1 MNKITKPAANSSKPA
16 AKVAKS
22 AKVVTPKAAPAPVR
36 KAKPAATPV
45 RQTAPAAKTAKSTVV
60 KSAPVPAVPAELVP
74 ARPKSTKAPKVVKAP
89 VAEAKFE
96 SPEETRP
103 AATTIVAAVD
113 VGFGNA
119 LTLRGEG
126 AGLSWDTGL
135 ALACTAADRWTIKLP
150 AAATP
155 LVFKFLIND
164 SVWSGGENFTLAA
177 GADAVFS
184 PVF

>member
-1 MNKITKPAANSSKPA
+1 MKKITKPTAKSSVPASKP
-16 AKVAKS
+16 VKS
-22 AKVVTPKAAPAPVR
+22 AKVVTK
-36 KAKPAATPV
+36 KPAATPV
-45 RQTAPAAKTAKSTVV
+45 RKTAPAAKTAKSKVV

-74 ARPKSTKAPKVVKAP
+74 ARPKPTKAPKVVKAL

-96 SPEETRP
+96 SSVETRP
-103 AATTIVAAVD
+103 AVTTIVAAVD
-113 VGFGNA
+113 VGFGNV

-164 SVWSGGENFTLAA
+164 SVWSVGENFTIAA